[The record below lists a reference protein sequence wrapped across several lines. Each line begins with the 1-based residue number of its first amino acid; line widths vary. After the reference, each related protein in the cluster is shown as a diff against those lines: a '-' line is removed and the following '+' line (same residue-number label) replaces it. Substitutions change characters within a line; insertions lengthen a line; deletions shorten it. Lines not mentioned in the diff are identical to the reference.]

1 MGDGVGD
8 VADLESD
15 LDADI
20 VLEIDQ
26 GLDLQLQA
34 YVEVAHRL
42 GNKAPRH
49 RGSRGDHRD
58 AVADVDLRLFLVLHA
73 DAGIGEQVGP
83 AVGLPEREE
92 KERIGEGEA
101 HEVLIARAQFGQG
114 ESAGRSGGPGR
125 GGAADEAHGRRA
137 REAHTQLQQ
146 PVVADFQH
154 LDFEHHLR
162 LGDVLRRDQL
172 FREAN
177 GVRRVLHHQEV
188 QLFVDEDVARL
199 EDGANQVRGLPHVR
213 VGDVEALDDEILV
226 FAQLLRRV
234 RVDERRGLVQDLL
247 LELVGREDQLD
258 DVLDLRVTHD
268 DRGPQV
274 GAHVLV
280 EQEVEIRRARDHV
293 EYGAQGHIFQLEGYG
308 LGDRA
313 SQLKEGDSGLGRLLL
328 DQPLQLACLALSRV
342 LREHRSESVPGVA
355 VSFGFHE
362 LVHLAEEGTVAHVH
376 LHLRETLRRP
386 RVGRIVLEHPAIKL
400 VGRFELRS
408 SPQGLRLHEPL
419 CGGELAQAE
428 ILRAVGVV
436 LGILPRRLFE
446 RRERLVRAA
455 FVQQRSRVPDERVAR
470 AGGDERQGQ
479 RRANGLRG
487 GFHGG
492 SPSLAGRK

>member
-8 VADLESD
+8 VADLEPD
-15 LDADI
+15 LDADV

-26 GLDLQLQA
+26 GLDLELQA
-34 YVEVAHRL
+34 HVEVAHRL
-42 GNKAPRH
+42 GNEAPCH
-49 RGSRGDHRD
+49 RGSRGDHGD
-58 AVADVDLRLFLVLHA
+58 AVADVDFRLFLVLHA

-83 AVGLPEREE
+83 AVGLPERE
-92 KERIGEGEA
+92 KEQRIGEGES
-101 HEVLIARAQFGQG
+101 HEVLVARAQLGQG
-114 ESAGRSGGPGR
+114 ENAGCSARPGR
-125 GGAADEAHGRRA
+125 GGAADETDRRRA
-137 REAHTQLQQ
+137 READAQLHQ
-146 PVVADFQH
+146 PVVADFEH

-188 QLFVDEDVARL
+188 QLFVYEDVARL
-199 EDGANQVRGLPHVR
+199 EDGANQVRGLPHVG
-213 VGDVEALDDEILV
+213 VGDVKALDDEILV
-226 FAQLLRRV
+226 LAQLLRRV
-234 RVDERRGLVQDLL
+234 RVDERSGLVEDFL
-247 LELVGREDQLD
+247 LELVGGEDQLD
-258 DVLDLRVTHD
+258 DVLDLRVAHD
-268 DRGPQV
+268 DRGPLV

-293 EYGAQGHIFQLEGYG
+293 EYGAQGHILQLKGYG

-313 SQLKEGDSGLGRLLL
+313 SQLEEGDSGLGRLLL

-342 LREHRSESVPGVA
+342 LREHRSENVPGVA

-386 RVGRIVLEHPAIKL
+386 RVGRIVLEHPAVKL
-400 VGRFELRS
+400 VGRFELRG

-436 LGILPRRLFE
+436 LGIFPRRLFE

-455 FVQQRSRVPDERVAR
+455 FVQQRSRVLDERVG
-470 AGGDERQGQ
+470 AGGDERQGE
-479 RRANGLRG
+479 RRIKGLQG
-487 GFHGG
+487 GFHGV